1 MRSIKHL
8 QAVEKI
14 LRVSAVCE
22 DVPQNSQIKFDFVT
36 QFLNLGNGVKEET
49 WWTANWIT
57 YFLVRDEKSIPQL
70 QQQIAEYMKTPAVRA
85 EAGLKGND
93 YLTYHLEPLTKVHL
107 YSSLAGFEPNGSI
120 TYIYMFAV
128 IALLILIIA
137 CANYTNL
144 ATAQSAGRSGEIGM
158 RKVMGASK
166 RQVFMQFMSESSLIT
181 FIAALLAFVLSILL
195 IPYFN
200 NITGK
205 QFTPDILLQPMPLI
219 SLIIFSLLVSF
230 FAGLISCAYFI
241 GHTDNG
247 RTEKR
252 FQFYRW

>member
-1 MRSIKHL
+1 MKRRLNKTLTSGGKD
-8 QAVEKI
+8 

-22 DVPQNSQIKFDFVT
+22 DVPQNSQIKFDFAT
-36 QFLNLGNGVKEET
+36 QFLNLGNGVKDET

-57 YFLVRDEKSIPQL
+57 YFLLKDKKDIPKL
-70 QQQIAEYMKTPAVRA
+70 QQQINNYMNTPAVRA
-85 EAGLKGND
+85 DAGMEGKS
-93 YLTYHLEPLTKVHL
+93 YLAYHLQPLTKVHL

-166 RQVFMQFMSESSLIT
+166 AQVFMQFMGESSVIT
-181 FIAALLAFVLSILL
+181 FIAAALAFLLSILL

-205 QFTPDILLQPMPLI
+205 EFTTDVLFSHCRLL
-219 SLIIFSLLVSF
+219 
-230 FAGLISCAYFI
+230 
-241 GHTDNG
+241 H
-247 RTEKR
+247 
-252 FQFYRW
+252 